1 MSCINHLFLNI
12 KNCHKTDINITFKR
26 ERDKG
31 KGTDMKKSSVMAS
44 VLMVCFALSSCGSES
59 SGGQKGKLTITA
71 TTSQVAD
78 AAEHIGGDHV
88 EVTSLMGPGVDP
100 HLYKASQG
108 DTKKLT
114 EADVVLY
121 SGLHLEGKME
131 HMLTKISRQ
140 KPSAAVA
147 ESIPKEKL
155 IPAGENMYDPH
166 VWFSI
171 PLWLYAVDEIE
182 AQLKK
187 AKPEYADDFTKNAQE
202 YKENLKSLDKKS
214 REKIGTIPEKSRVL
228 VTAHDAFAYFGKEY
242 GFEVRGLQGLST
254 DSDYG
259 LKDVQ
264 KLVSLL
270 ADKEIKAVF
279 TESGVSKK
287 SINAVVEGA
296 KEKGHDVS
304 VGGWLYSD
312 AMGEKGTK
320 EGTYA
325 GMFAHNIDTIVSSL
339 K

>member
-1 MSCINHLFLNI
+1 M
-12 KNCHKTDINITFKR
+12 KR
-26 ERDKG
+26 
-31 KGTDMKKSSVMAS
+31 SSMMAA
-44 VLMVCFALSSCGSES
+44 VLVICFAMSSCSSES
-59 SGGQKGKLTITA
+59 SSGNGEKLKITA

-78 AAEHIGGDHV
+78 AAEQIGGDHV
-88 EVTSLMGPGVDP
+88 EVTALMGPGVDP

-114 EADVVLY
+114 EADVILY

-131 HMLTKISRQ
+131 DILTKISAQ
-140 KPSAAVA
+140 KPAAAVA

-155 IPAGENMYDPH
+155 ISAGENMYDPH

-171 PLWLYAVDEIE
+171 PLWLHAVDEVE
-182 AQLKK
+182 TQLKK
-187 AKPEYADDFTKNAQE
+187 AKPQYADDFEKNARE
-202 YKENLKSLDKKS
+202 YKENLKYLDKES
-214 REKIGTIPEKSRVL
+214 RDKISTIPEKSRVL

-242 GFEVRGLQGLST
+242 EFEVRGLQGLST

-270 ADKEIKAVF
+270 AEKQIKAVF
-279 TESGVSKK
+279 VESSISKK

-296 KEKGHDVS
+296 KEKGHEVTI
-304 VGGWLYSD
+304 GGQLYSD

-320 EGTYA
+320 EGTYT
-325 GMFAHNIDTIVSSL
+325 GMFSHNIDTIVDSL